1 VFLVGGTA
9 FSGKTLLAHLLNQ
22 GTVACMDEPDFHDAS
37 QRHRGIPV
45 LRELFPGKE
54 FPPPPERSLSHE
66 EAVEFLER
74 CEEVIRPSRL
84 GMKTAG
90 WTFLEYAKI
99 YRARGWPVIALVR
112 DIRDVLAEAPLPP
125 WIDGERGLNNAF
137 RAIWTN
143 RDLCDLL
150 IRYEELV
157 TEPDRVMAKISALL
171 GSRLEPVPTWNG
183 ESVHD
188 SMFKLDRHD
197 MLRLG
202 AISPS
207 QVGIWKESARAFSDE
222 TMTTAVTMGY
232 GL

>member
-1 VFLVGGTA
+1 
-9 FSGKTLLAHLLNQ
+9 
-22 GTVACMDEPDFHDAS
+22 MDEPDFHDAS
-37 QRHRGIPV
+37 QQHRGIPV
-45 LRELFPGKE
+45 LRDLFPGKE
-54 FPPPPERSLSHE
+54 FPPAPGRSLSHE

-74 CEEVIRPSRL
+74 CAEVIRPSRL

-90 WTFLEYAKI
+90 WTFLQYAKV
-99 YRARGWPVIALVR
+99 YRARGWPVIAVIR

-125 WIDGERGLNNAF
+125 WIDGEHGLNGAF
-137 RAIWTN
+137 RVIWTN

-157 TEPDRVMAKISALL
+157 TEPERIMTKISALI
-171 GSRLEPVPTWNG
+171 GVRLELIPSWNA

-188 SMFKLDRHD
+188 SMLKLDRHD

-207 QVGIWKESARAFSDE
+207 QVGIWRTCGRSCSDE
-222 TMTTAVTMGY
+222 TMTTAITMGY